1 MKPPVICRH
10 RTPSSHLREHGVTMV
25 LVAIA
30 LVAIIAIAALSI
42 DVITLYLA
50 REEAQRSADAA
61 ALAAARVISISGL
74 TGDPTDSDD
83 LWQTICNGSTSP
95 ASMAAT
101 AVATQ
106 SAVGGTVASPPLVT
120 YSAGGTTASDC
131 GDLGPAFGVNPLV
144 TVQVTRTSLPTF
156 FSRIWGNTGNSV
168 SATATAEVL
177 NPSESDATI
186 NGGATGSVTPV
197 QPSCVK
203 PWIVP
208 NQNPYTA
215 GCTGG
220 LGGSCPQFVSLPD
233 GTIQNPGIQLVT
245 PTGVVGETFTLF
257 ADCGPSSP
265 CTLVGP
271 PPPPALAPQ
280 ANVAVGV
287 FGGGPPPGTPNLEY
301 LPGLAPPSA
310 VAVPAC
316 AVGGG
321 GNPEYALAVAGC
333 DENTIYQCGVQ
344 SSVAAPPNSIDL
356 SENPA
361 WPPPGDTASA
371 VSCLLTNSTTVPL
384 TTQDVMDRTV
394 YPFKITAGSGNP
406 LGAGVSGSV
415 ISSSNSIMSFPIYD
429 SSVPLTFTGSQAN
442 VTIVGF
448 LQVFVNNVNSD
459 GSLNVTVLNVAGC
472 GNNATNRAVTG
483 TSPVPIRLVTPP

>member
-1 MKPPVICRH
+1 MKPPAIQRH
-10 RTPSSHLREHGVTMV
+10 RGPSSRRQERGVTMV

-30 LVAIIAIAALSI
+30 LVSIIAIAALSI

-74 TGDPTDSDD
+74 TGDPTDTSN
-83 LWQTICNGSTSP
+83 LWQTICNSSSP
-95 ASMAAT
+95 ASMAAI

-106 SAVGGTVASPPLVT
+106 SAVGGTVASTPLVT
-120 YSAGGTTASDC
+120 YSAGGITSSDC
-131 GDLGPAFGVNPLV
+131 GGLGPAFGVNPLV
-144 TVQVTRTSLPTF
+144 TVVVKRNSLPTF
-156 FSRIWGNTGNSV
+156 FSRIWGNTGSNV

-177 NPSESDATI
+177 NPSASDADI

-197 QPSCVK
+197 QPSCMK
-203 PWIVP
+203 PWMIP
-208 NQNPYTA
+208 NQNPNTA
-215 GCTGG
+215 ACTGG
-220 LGGSCPQFVSLPD
+220 AGGTCPQFVSLPD
-233 GTIQNPGIQLVT
+233 GTIQNPGIQIVT
-245 PTGVVGETFTLF
+245 SAGIVGETFTLF
-257 ADCGPSSP
+257 ADCGASSP
-265 CTLVGP
+265 CPLVNPQPQANILGVTTGFSNGP
-271 PPPPALAPQ
+271 PP
-280 ANVAVGV
+280 V
-287 FGGGPPPGTPNLEY
+287 TPNLEY
-301 LPGLAPPSA
+301 LPGLAPPSS

-316 AVGGG
+316 AVGSG
-321 GNPEYALAVAGC
+321 GNPEYATAVAGC
-333 DENTIYQCGVQ
+333 DENTVYQCGVQ
-344 SSVAAPPNSIDL
+344 SSTAATPNSIDL

-361 WPPPGDTASA
+361 SPGPGDTASA
-371 VSCLLTNSTTVPL
+371 VACLLTNSTTVPL

-459 GSLNVTVLNVAGC
+459 GSLNVTVLNVSGC
-472 GNNATNRAVTG
+472 GINATNRAVTG
-483 TSPVPIRLVTPP
+483 TSPVPIRLVSPP